1 MDTLCET
8 QEGRKMKVKLNWVV
22 EYSAETTE
30 DVDVFNVDDIIGNAE
45 VDLKTIELDDAR
57 VWQICDLIGNE
68 LWSR

>member
-57 VWQICDLIGNE
+57 VWQICDLNGNE